1 MCYNGYSLIKKG
13 IIMAYMNQE
22 KKAII
27 ASKLKP
33 VFKKYGVKG
42 SLKVNNHS
50 TIVLTVKSGKIDFI
64 KNYNST
70 VGSQPG
76 GFRNGSAAEKYLNI
90 NPYWYQEHFSGKSKE
105 FLTEALAA
113 LKGADWYD
121 ESDAQIDY
129 FNVAYYVDINIGK
142 WKSPYI
148 LE

>member
-1 MCYNGYSLIKKG
+1 
-13 IIMAYMNQE
+13 MAYMNQQ
-22 KKAII
+22 KKSII

-33 VFKKYGVKG
+33 VLKKYGVKG

-64 KNYNST
+64 GNYNST
-70 VGSQPG
+70 VGNQPG
-76 GFRNGSAAEKYLNI
+76 GFRNGSAAEKSLQI
-90 NPYWYQEHFSGKSKE
+90 NPYWFQEHFSGKSKE
-105 FLTEALAA
+105 FLTEAMAA